1 MKTKFIMTLSVFCLF
16 LMSVK
21 PLQTD
26 RVNANPQELSVIAV
40 YDGNEGYGYNFIA
53 QQKEDDSE
61 YTMTF
66 QKVSEAVSKEFDLD
80 SEVFLNQKFE
90 VTYTVKKVVTKD
102 GNGFDEEDE
111 IFTIVRLK
119 AI

>member
-1 MKTKFIMTLSVFCLF
+1 MKTKFIMALSVLCLI

-21 PLQTD
+21 PMHFTAI
-26 RVNANPQELSVIAV
+26 NSIQEMSIVGV

-53 QQKEDDSE
+53 QHKEDDSE

-66 QKVSEAVSKEFDLD
+66 QKVSESVSKEFDLD
-80 SEVFLNQKFE
+80 GEVFLNQKFE

-102 GNGFDEEDE
+102 ENGFDEEEE